1 MKPNRLIFSLLK
13 LATSGGEGDNTYS
26 VVSQDGD
33 IDTANHLFE
42 VPTGTATV
50 KTKTTARFDYETKSS
65 YVLIVK

>member
-13 LATSGGEGDNTYS
+13 LATSGGSGTITYS

-33 IDTANHLFE
+33 TDTANHLFE
-42 VPTGTATV
+42 VKDTTAL
-50 KTKTTARFDYETKSS
+50 KTKATSTFDYETKSS